1 MLFQKNIFASFLTF
15 VLATSAY
22 KIDGSCRT
30 KGIESDVQTAM
41 TNAFEMV
48 NSALSHI
55 DQPVYDQDTRDLI
68 KRVFN
73 PKNFEDTNSK
83 LSLIK
88 VRRVYQD
95 IRNNYQSEITGDVPV
110 NDVVSRLLQCSEIQE
125 LTAS

>member
-30 KGIESDVQTAM
+30 KGIESDVRIAM

-48 NSALSHI
+48 NSALSHL
-55 DQPVYDQDTRDLI
+55 DRTDQDSLDLI

-73 PKNFEDTNSK
+73 PKNMENTNSRI
-83 LSLIK
+83 STVK
-88 VRRVYQD
+88 VRRVYQG
-95 IRNNYQSEITGDVPV
+95 IRNNYQNQITGDVPA
-110 NDVVSRLLQCSEIQE
+110 NDVVRRLLQPLLFLE
-125 LTAS
+125 LIAP